1 RRKTRTK
8 ATAGSAAP
16 AGVGAPWGES
26 GASSACKPRG
36 KESCSMTHRVIA
48 CCSGELCSPFPVG
61 DHRSPLQHPMTLFV
75 VRLGRIAALLLPL
88 AQFLFFLGAFLLFF
102 LPLLGGAGVGLG
114 FAFQFSV
121 LLLLVG
127 KRLGGAVEGIRQIV
141 DGVAQG

>member
-1 RRKTRTK
+1 
-8 ATAGSAAP
+8 
-16 AGVGAPWGES
+16 
-26 GASSACKPRG
+26 
-36 KESCSMTHRVIA
+36 
-48 CCSGELCSPFPVG
+48 
-61 DHRSPLQHPMTLFV
+61 MTLFV

-141 DGVAQG
+141 DGVAQGARVVAGEGIRRLLDLAQLLELPRTAFEAARAVAPGPAGATARA